1 MIKGDMIHSLTSQ
14 SVCISLF
21 TQAIILKTYINSSQE
36 GYKFLIFRDNVVV
49 DGLKKWRRVDCF
61 IQDGNKFQ
69 SSAFLMNMISFNN
82 PDHVCR

>member
-1 MIKGDMIHSLTSQ
+1 MIKGDMIHSLTNQ

-49 DGLKKWRRVDCF
+49 DGLKK
-61 IQDGNKFQ
+61 
-69 SSAFLMNMISFNN
+69 
-82 PDHVCR
+82 